1 MKHLVNLKMH
11 RHAEMWKKQGN
22 KICRF
27 NFSLFS
33 LPRTMILELLTESTL
48 EEDELE
54 EVKQNYDQ
62 INCSLDEMK

>member
-1 MKHLVNLKMH
+1 MKHLVNVKMH
-11 RHAEMWKKQGN
+11 RHAQTCKKQGN

-33 LPRTMILELLTESTL
+33 LPRTMILEPLTESTL
-48 EEDELE
+48 GEDELE

-62 INCSLDEMK
+62 INCSLGEMK